1 MSEWEPINSTE
12 RISPKHILVT
22 EATERNMVDIGLFEI
37 GIGIGGLVVGYFVGK
52 MSGSGAVNHGDTVQR
67 GGIKAGGNVNTG
79 TEVGGNLAQ
88 DRAKQNN

>member
-1 MSEWEPINSTE
+1 MLEWEPINSTE
-12 RISPKHILVT
+12 RFFPKHILVT
-22 EATERNMVDIGLFEI
+22 EPTGNHMVDIGLIEI